1 MRVVSLILMVVVIV
15 LAIVHSLRSPSLK
28 DEERACARK
37 CQGEGYPNH
46 RFTPPSVTSAKTEVV
61 PQACRCER

>member
-1 MRVVSLILMVVVIV
+1 MRVVSLILMVVVIM

-28 DEERACARK
+28 DEERAGARK
-37 CQGEGYPNH
+37 CQGEGYPNY
-46 RFTPPSVTSAKTEVV
+46 RFTPPSVTSAKTEAV